1 MSSDGFVLGWSVER
15 VSLSVFIVE
24 ILDFTSH
31 FFYILFSLF
40 VTFPTRMYN
49 WRVQYW
55 PIALMQNIRDKFK
68 NK

>member
-40 VTFPTRMYN
+40 VTMRQECIIGGYN
-49 WRVQYW
+49 IGLL
-55 PIALMQNIRDKFK
+55 P
-68 NK
+68 